1 MTAPPADNPSAA
13 LRPVDIRPVDIR
25 VVLVETSHPG
35 NIGAVAR
42 AMKNMGLSQLVLVR
56 PRSFPDPEATAR
68 ASGGADVLADARVV
82 QDLAA
87 AIADGG
93 LVVATPARERDPH
106 IRVLDVRDA
115 AVRAV
120 EAAARGPVALLF
132 GNERTGLTNDEL
144 ASAHLLLRIPANP
157 QYSSLNLAMAVQLIA
172 YEVYRARGA
181 GHRPADAVTEAVPLA
196 TGAEMERLYIHLAQV
211 LEEIG
216 FRDRTTSGRNLMDRI
231 RRFLNRAEP
240 DQNEA
245 NIVRGILTAVQQKR
259 RTAGPRPEP
268 TAKSPAQPPDPP

>member
-1 MTAPPADNPSAA
+1 
-13 LRPVDIRPVDIR
+13 

-42 AMKNMGLSQLVLVR
+42 AMKNMGLSRLVLVR

-87 AIADGG
+87 AVADCG
-93 LVVATPARERDPH
+93 LVVATTARERDPN

-120 EAAARGPVALLF
+120 EAAALGPVALLF

-157 QYSSLNLAMAVQLIA
+157 QYSSLNLAMAVQLIT

-181 GHRPADAVTEAVPLA
+181 GYRPEDAVTAEAVPLA
-196 TGAEMERLYIHLAQV
+196 TGAEMERLYTHLAQV

-259 RTAGPRPEP
+259 RTAGPRPESA
-268 TAKSPAQPPDPP
+268 AKSPAQPPDPP